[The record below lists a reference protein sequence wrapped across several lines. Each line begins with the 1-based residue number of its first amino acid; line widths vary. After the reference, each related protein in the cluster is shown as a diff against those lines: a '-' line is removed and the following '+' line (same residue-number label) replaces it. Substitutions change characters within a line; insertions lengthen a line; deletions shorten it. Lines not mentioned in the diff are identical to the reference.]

1 MSRAKSVFIC
11 VHPWFIYFVFEST
24 WEIDNQMSN
33 EINFDG
39 LVGPTHNYGG
49 LSTGNLAS
57 MQNYGGVSN
66 PRAAVLQGI
75 SKMRALLEMGLKQ
88 GVLPPHERV
97 HIPSLRRLGF
107 TGTDKA
113 ILERAWKQ
121 SPALVTNLASASA
134 MWTANAA
141 TVSPS
146 ADSAD
151 KRVHFTAANLASLF
165 HRSVEAEFTSRVL
178 RTIFADT
185 QHFEH
190 HDSLPVGGRMGDE
203 GAANHGRMS
212 ASHDQPGVQLFV
224 YGRSAFERQPNAV
237 HFEARQ
243 SLEASQAIARGHQL
257 DPQRTVFIRQ
267 SRAAIDAGAFHNDVV
282 SVTNGPVLLYHEQA
296 FEEPEKAIEDI
307 GAACQ
312 RVEIEPVFLKV
323 AKEQVPL
330 GDAIKSYLFNSQ
342 LVSLADGQ
350 MSLILPIDVSENPS
364 AKRWVDECLEAD
376 NPIKSAHYM
385 DLRQSM
391 RNGGGPACLRLRVV
405 LTGAQEESLGGAGL
419 LDQTMCDNLEAWA
432 KKHYREQLAP
442 EDLGDPALLDE
453 GRRAL
458 DELTE
463 ILKLGSIY
471 DFQRLSNI

>member
-1 MSRAKSVFIC
+1 M
-11 VHPWFIYFVFEST
+11 H
-24 WEIDNQMSN
+24 D

-57 MQNYGGVSN
+57 MQNVGGVSN

-75 SKMRALLEMGLKQ
+75 SKMRAMLEMGLKQ

-97 HIPSLRRLGF
+97 HIPTLRRMGF
-107 TGTDKA
+107 SGTDKA

-121 SPALVTNLASASA
+121 SPTLVTNLASASA

-146 ADSAD
+146 ADSSD
-151 KRVHFTAANLASLF
+151 QRVHFTAANLGALF
-165 HRSVEAEFTSRVL
+165 HRSMETEFTERVL
-178 RTIFADT
+178 RTMFAGPE
-185 QHFEH
+185 HFEH
-190 HDSLPVGGRMGDE
+190 HGSLPLGGRMGDE

-212 ASHDQPGVQLFV
+212 VSHDQPGVQLFV
-224 YGRSAFERQPNAV
+224 YGRSAFSRQSNQN

-243 SLEASQAIARGHQL
+243 ALEASQAIARKHLL
-257 DPQRTVFIRQ
+257 DPQRTVFVAQ
-267 SRAAIDAGAFHNDVV
+267 SRAAVDAGAFHNDVV

-296 FEEPEKAIEDI
+296 FENPDKALEDI
-307 GAACQ
+307 AVACQ
-312 RVEIEPVFLKV
+312 HCGIEPVFLKV
-323 AKEQVPL
+323 AKDQVSL
-330 GDAIKSYLFNSQ
+330 ADAVKSYLFNSQ
-342 LVSLADGQ
+342 LVSLESGE
-350 MSLILPIDVSENPS
+350 MSLILPVDVLETPA
-364 AKRWVDECLEAD
+364 AKRWVDDCLEAD

-405 LTGAQEESLGGAGL
+405 LNRSQQTSVAGAGL
-419 LDQTMCDNLEAWA
+419 LDLAMCGTLEAWA
-432 KKHYREQLAP
+432 QKHYREELAP
-442 EDLGDPALLDE
+442 EELGDPALLDE
-453 GRRAL
+453 SRTAL
-458 DELTE
+458 DELTS

-471 DFQRLSNI
+471 DFQR

>member
-1 MSRAKSVFIC
+1 MN
-11 VHPWFIYFVFEST
+11 
-24 WEIDNQMSN
+24 D

-57 MQNYGGVSN
+57 MQNFGGVSN

-97 HIPSLRRLGF
+97 HIPSLRRMGF

-113 ILERAWKQ
+113 ILEKAWKQ

-146 ADSAD
+146 SDSAD
-151 KRVHFTAANLASLF
+151 NRVHFTAANLASLF
-165 HRSVEAEFTSRVL
+165 HRSIEAQFTARVL
-178 RTIFADT
+178 RHIFADT
-185 QHFEH
+185 NHFEH
-190 HDSLPVGGRMGDE
+190 HDSLPDGGRMGDE

-212 ASHDQPGVQLFV
+212 KSHDQPGVQLFV
-224 YGRSAFERQPNAV
+224 YGRSAFEKQSDQH

-243 SLEASQAIARGHQL
+243 ALEASEAVARGHLL
-257 DPQRTVFIRQ
+257 DSQRTVFIRQ

-282 SVTNGPVLLYHEQA
+282 SVTNGQVLLYHELA
-296 FEEPEKAIEDI
+296 FEEPEKAIGDI
-307 GAACQ
+307 EAACQ
-312 RVEIEPVFLKV
+312 RCKIDPVFLKV

-330 GDAIKSYLFNSQ
+330 SDAVESYLFNSQ
-342 LVSLADGQ
+342 LVTLEDGE
-350 MSLILPIDVSENPS
+350 MSLILPVNVSENPS

-376 NPIKSAHYM
+376 NPITSAQYF

-405 LTGAQEESLGGAGL
+405 LNGDQQEALGEAGL
-419 LDQTMCDNLEAWA
+419 LDETMCDRLEAWA

-442 EDLGDPALLDE
+442 EELGDPALLDE

-458 DELTE
+458 DELTQ

-471 DFQRLSNI
+471 DFQRQT

>member
-1 MSRAKSVFIC
+1 M
-11 VHPWFIYFVFEST
+11 
-24 WEIDNQMSN
+24 NN

-57 MQNYGGVSN
+57 MQNVGGVSN

-75 SKMRALLEMGLKQ
+75 SKMRALLAMGLKQ

-97 HIPSLRRLGF
+97 HIPSLRRMGF

-146 ADSAD
+146 ADSPD

-165 HRSVEAEFTSRVL
+165 HRAVETEFTARVL
-178 RTIFADT
+178 RTIFANN

-203 GAANHGRMS
+203 GAANHGRLS
-212 ASHDQPGVQLFV
+212 ASHSQPGVQLFV
-224 YGRSAFERQPNAV
+224 YGQSAFERQDNKS

-243 SLEASQAIARGHQL
+243 SLEASEAIARQHLL
-257 DPQRTVFIRQ
+257 DPHRVVFIQQ

-282 SVTNGPVLLYHEQA
+282 SVTNGRVLLYHEQA
-296 FEEPEKAIEDI
+296 FEETEKAIEAVR
-307 GAACQ
+307 AACHQ
-312 RVEIEPVFLKV
+312 IEIEPVFLKV
-323 AKEQVPL
+323 AKEQVSL
-330 GDAIKSYLFNSQ
+330 VDAVKSYLFNSQ
-342 LVSLADGQ
+342 LVSLKDGQ

-364 AKRWVDECLEAD
+364 AKRWVDDCLEAD
-376 NPIKSAHYM
+376 NPIASAHFI

-405 LTGAQEESLGGAGL
+405 LNESQEESLGGAGL
-419 LDQTMCDNLEAWA
+419 LDGAMCDRLEVWA
-432 KKHYREQLAP
+432 KQHYRAQLAP
-442 EDLGDPALLDE
+442 DELGDPALLDE
-453 GRRAL
+453 GRTAL
-458 DELTE
+458 DELTG
-463 ILKLGSIY
+463 ILKMGPIY
-471 DFQRLSNI
+471 DFQRQP

>member
-1 MSRAKSVFIC
+1 MN
-11 VHPWFIYFVFEST
+11 
-24 WEIDNQMSN
+24 D

-57 MQNYGGVSN
+57 MQNFGGVSN

-75 SKMRALLEMGLKQ
+75 SKMRAMLKMGLKQ

-97 HIPSLRRLGF
+97 HIPSLRRMGF

-151 KRVHFTAANLASLF
+151 NRVHFTAANLASLF
-165 HRSVEAEFTSRVL
+165 HRSVEADFTSRVL
-178 RTIFADT
+178 RTMFADT
-185 QHFEH
+185 EHFEH

-203 GAANHGRMS
+203 GAANHGRLS
-212 ASHDQPGVQLFV
+212 TDHGQPGVQLFV
-224 YGRSAFERQPNAV
+224 YGRSAFERQSNTV

-243 SLEASQAIARGHQL
+243 ALEASEAIARGHLL

-282 SVTNGPVLLYHEQA
+282 SVTNGPVLLYHELA
-296 FEEPEKAIEDI
+296 FEEPEKAIGDI
-307 GAACQ
+307 EAACQ
-312 RVEIEPVFLKV
+312 RSKIEPVFLKV

-330 GDAIKSYLFNSQ
+330 ADAVKSYLFNSQ
-342 LVSLADGQ
+342 LVTLADGE
-350 MSLILPIDVSENPS
+350 MSLILPVDVSENPS
-364 AKRWVDECLEAD
+364 AKRWVDDCLDAD

-405 LTGAQEESLGGAGL
+405 LNGDQQEALGGVGL
-419 LDQTMCDNLEAWA
+419 LNETTCDQLEAWA

-442 EDLGDPALLDE
+442 EELGDPALLDE
-453 GRRAL
+453 GRGAL
-458 DELTE
+458 DELTG
-463 ILKLGSIY
+463 ILNLGSIY
-471 DFQRLSNI
+471 DFQRQT

>member
-1 MSRAKSVFIC
+1 M
-11 VHPWFIYFVFEST
+11 
-24 WEIDNQMSN
+24 NN

-57 MQNYGGVSN
+57 MQNVGGVSN

-75 SKMRALLEMGLKQ
+75 SKMRALLAMGLKQ

-97 HIPSLRRLGF
+97 HIPSLRRMGF
-107 TGTDKA
+107 TGSDKA

-146 ADSAD
+146 ADSSD

-165 HRSVEAEFTSRVL
+165 HRSVETQFTSRVL
-178 RTIFADT
+178 RTLFADN

-212 ASHDQPGVQLFV
+212 ASHEQPGVQLFV
-224 YGRSAFERQPNAV
+224 YGRSAFERQSKSE

-243 SLEASQAIARGHQL
+243 ALEASQAIARRHLL
-257 DPQRTVFIRQ
+257 DRQRTVFIRQ
-267 SRAAIDAGAFHNDVV
+267 SSAAIDAGAFHNDVV
-282 SVTNGPVLLYHEQA
+282 SVTNGRVLLYHEQA
-296 FEEPEKAIEDI
+296 FEEPEKAIADI
-307 GAACQ
+307 ANACQ
-312 RVEIEPVFLKV
+312 RCEIEPIFLKV
-323 AKEQVPL
+323 TEEQVPL
-330 GDAIKSYLFNSQ
+330 ADAVKSYLFNSQ
-342 LVSLADGQ
+342 LVSLKDGQ
-350 MSLILPIDVSENPS
+350 MSLILPIDAKENPA
-364 AKRWVDECLEAD
+364 AKRWVDDCLEAD
-376 NPIKSAHYM
+376 NPIASAHFM

-405 LTGAQEESLGGAGL
+405 LNESQEESLGRAGL
-419 LDQTMCDNLEAWA
+419 LDEAMCDRLEAWA
-432 KKHYREQLAP
+432 KQHYREQLAP
-442 EDLGDPALLDE
+442 EELGDPALLDE
-453 GRRAL
+453 GRAAL
-458 DELTE
+458 DELTQ

-471 DFQRLSNI
+471 DFQRQP

>member
-1 MSRAKSVFIC
+1 MNS
-11 VHPWFIYFVFEST
+11 
-24 WEIDNQMSN
+24 

-57 MQNYGGVSN
+57 MQNVGGISN

-97 HIPSLRRLGF
+97 HIPTLRQMGF
-107 TGTDKA
+107 AGTDKA
-113 ILERAWKQ
+113 ILENAWKH

-146 ADSAD
+146 TDSSD
-151 KRVHFTAANLASLF
+151 QRVHFTAANLTSLF
-165 HRSVEAEFTSRVL
+165 HRSVETEFTARVL
-178 RTIFADT
+178 RKMFADK

-190 HDSLPVGGRMGDE
+190 HNSLPAGGPMGDE
-203 GAANHGRMS
+203 GAANHGRLS
-212 ASHDQPGVQLFV
+212 TSHSLPGVQLFV
-224 YGRSAFERQPNAV
+224 YGRSAFERQPNLKSGSV
-237 HFEARQ
+237 RFEARQ
-243 SLEASQAIARGHQL
+243 ALEASEAIARRHLL
-257 DPQRTVFIRQ
+257 DPQRTIFVRQ
-267 SRAAIDAGAFHNDVV
+267 SRVAIDAGAFHNDVV

-296 FEEPEKAIEDI
+296 FEHPRKAIEEISD
-307 GAACQ
+307 ACQ
-312 RVEIEPVFLKV
+312 RCEIEPVLLKV
-323 AKEQVPL
+323 PKDQVSL
-330 GDAIKSYLFNSQ
+330 DDAVKSYLFNSQ
-342 LVSLADGQ
+342 LVTLADGE
-350 MSLILPIDVSENPS
+350 MSLILPVDVSETPS
-364 AKRWVDECLEAD
+364 AKRWVEGCLEAD

-405 LTGAQEESLGGAGL
+405 LNSDQIASLGGAGL
-419 LDQTMCDNLEAWA
+419 VDLAMCDTLEAWA
-432 KKHYREQLAP
+432 ETHYRDQLAP
-442 EDLGDPALLDE
+442 DEIGDPKLLDE
-453 GRRAL
+453 GRAAL
-458 DELTE
+458 DDLTK

-471 DFQRLSNI
+471 DFQR

>member
-1 MSRAKSVFIC
+1 MS
-11 VHPWFIYFVFEST
+11 
-24 WEIDNQMSN
+24 D

-57 MQNYGGVSN
+57 MQNLGGVSN

-97 HIPSLRRLGF
+97 HIPSLRRMGF

-113 ILERAWKQ
+113 ILQRAWKQ
-121 SPALVTNLASASA
+121 SPALVTNLSSASA

-165 HRSVEAEFTSRVL
+165 HRSVEAKFTTRVL

-185 QHFEH
+185 EHFEH
-190 HDSLPVGGRMGDE
+190 HDSLPAGGRMGDE

-212 ASHDQPGVQLFV
+212 TSHDQPGVQLFV
-224 YGRSAFERQPNAV
+224 YGRSAFERQSKSG

-243 SLEASQAIARGHQL
+243 ALEASEAIARGHLL
-257 DPQRTVFIRQ
+257 DPRSTVFIRQ
-267 SRAAIDAGAFHNDVV
+267 SRTAIDAGAFHNDVV
-282 SVTNGPVLLYHEQA
+282 SVTNGRVLLYHEQA
-296 FEEPEKAIEDI
+296 FEEPEKAIEGI
-307 GAACQ
+307 RAACQ
-312 RVEIEPVFLKV
+312 HNKIEPIFLKV
-323 AKEQVPL
+323 EKEQVPL
-330 GDAIKSYLFNSQ
+330 ADAVKSYLFNSQ
-342 LVSLADGQ
+342 LVSLPDGQ
-350 MSLILPIDVSENPS
+350 MGLILPIDAAENPS
-364 AKRWVDECLEAD
+364 TKRWVDDCLEAD

-405 LTGAQEESLGGAGL
+405 LNENQEKALGGAGL
-419 LDQTMCDNLEAWA
+419 LDQTMCGSLEVWA

-442 EDLGDPALLDE
+442 AELGDPALLDE

-458 DELTE
+458 DELTG

-471 DFQRLSNI
+471 DFQRE

>member
-1 MSRAKSVFIC
+1 MS
-11 VHPWFIYFVFEST
+11 
-24 WEIDNQMSN
+24 D

-57 MQNYGGVSN
+57 MQNVGGVSN

-75 SKMRALLEMGLKQ
+75 SKMRALMEMGLKQ

-97 HIPSLRRLGF
+97 HIPSLRLMGF

-121 SPALVTNLASASA
+121 SPALVTNLTSASA

-146 ADSAD
+146 VDSAD

-165 HRSVEAEFTSRVL
+165 HRSVETEFTSRVL
-178 RTIFADT
+178 RTMFADAE
-185 QHFEH
+185 HFEH
-190 HDSLPVGGRMGDE
+190 HDSLPTGGRMGDE

-212 ASHDQPGVQLFV
+212 MSHDQPGVQLFV
-224 YGRSAFERQPNAV
+224 YGRSAFEQQPNAG

-243 SLEASQAIARGHQL
+243 ALEASEAIARGHLL
-257 DPQRTVFIRQ
+257 DLGRAVFIRQ

-296 FEEPEKAIEDI
+296 FEEPEKAIEEI
-307 GAACQ
+307 SAACQ
-312 RVEIEPVFLKV
+312 RCNIEPVFLKV
-323 AKEQVPL
+323 TNEQVPL
-330 GDAIKSYLFNSQ
+330 ADAVKSYLFNSQ
-342 LVSLADGQ
+342 LVSLKGGE
-350 MSLILPIDVSENPS
+350 MSLILPIDVSENPP

-405 LTGAQEESLGGAGL
+405 LNSVQEESLSGAGL
-419 LDQTMCDNLEAWA
+419 LDEAMCGSLETWA

-442 EDLGDPALLDE
+442 EDLGDPMLLVE
-453 GRRAL
+453 GRTVL
-458 DELTE
+458 DELTQ

-471 DFQRLSNI
+471 DFQR

>member
-1 MSRAKSVFIC
+1 M
-11 VHPWFIYFVFEST
+11 
-24 WEIDNQMSN
+24 NN

-57 MQNYGGVSN
+57 MQNLGGVSN

-75 SKMRALLEMGLKQ
+75 SKMRALFAMGLKQ

-97 HIPSLRRLGF
+97 HIPSLRRMGF

-113 ILERAWKQ
+113 VLERAWKE

-146 ADSAD
+146 VDSSD
-151 KRVHFTAANLASLF
+151 NRVHFTAANLASLF
-165 HRSVEAEFTSRVL
+165 HRSVEAKFTTRVL
-178 RTIFADT
+178 RTMFADAE
-185 QHFEH
+185 HFEH
-190 HDSLPVGGRMGDE
+190 HESLPAGGSLGDE

-212 ASHDQPGVQLFV
+212 ESHDQPGVQLFF
-224 YGRSAFERQPNAV
+224 YGRSAFERQSNAG

-243 SLEASQAIARGHQL
+243 ALEASEGIARQHL
-257 DPQRTVFIRQ
+257 LAPQRTVFIRQ

-282 SVTNGPVLLYHEQA
+282 SVTNERVLLYHEQA
-296 FEEPEKAIEDI
+296 FEEPEKAIEEI
-307 GAACQ
+307 RAACQ
-312 RVEIEPVFLKV
+312 RCKIEPVFLRVTKD
-323 AKEQVPL
+323 QVPL
-330 GDAIKSYLFNSQ
+330 VDAVKSYLFNSQ
-342 LVSLADGQ
+342 LISLPDGQ

-364 AKRWVDECLEAD
+364 AKHWVDECLAVD

-405 LTGAQEESLGGAGL
+405 LNENQEQALGGIGL
-419 LDQTMCDNLEAWA
+419 LDDAMCDRLEAWA

-442 EDLGDPALLDE
+442 EELGDPALLDE
-453 GRRAL
+453 SRTAL
-458 DELTE
+458 DELTG
-463 ILKLGSIY
+463 ILKLGSVY
-471 DFQRLSNI
+471 DFQRAT